1 MDNYKIGFFTLCETV
16 LHDSYVG
23 ATLVTDGQ
31 GIPVEFKCTHSLK
44 PTAIQKSLYGDK
56 LKPFI
61 SINLCALP
69 LFRSLINKPT
79 IFFVDQ
85 PYTLSFRTE
94 IELPV
99 IYVKR
104 QGETINLQN
113 EISSEN
119 SKKKIENSNGLF
131 TPIIIQPHPDFET
144 DLKDNSNFIA
154 DLFNSFDLSEPFE
167 RIKKSVEIL
176 GNTDAKFK

>member
-1 MDNYKIGFFTLCETV
+1 MDNYKIGFFSLCETA
-16 LHDSYVG
+16 LPDSYVG

-31 GIPVEFKCTHSLK
+31 GIPLEFKCTHSLK

-56 LKPFI
+56 LKPFVA
-61 SINLCALP
+61 INLCAVP
-69 LFRSLINKPT
+69 LFGSLTNKPT
-79 IFFVDQ
+79 IVFVNQ

-99 IYVKR
+99 IYVNR

-113 EISSEN
+113 ETSEKF
-119 SKKKIENSNGLF
+119 KKKIENSNGLF
-131 TPIIIQPHPDFET
+131 IPIIIQPHPDFEN
-144 DLKDNSNFIA
+144 DLKDNSNLIA

-176 GNTDAKFK
+176 GNTDTKFK